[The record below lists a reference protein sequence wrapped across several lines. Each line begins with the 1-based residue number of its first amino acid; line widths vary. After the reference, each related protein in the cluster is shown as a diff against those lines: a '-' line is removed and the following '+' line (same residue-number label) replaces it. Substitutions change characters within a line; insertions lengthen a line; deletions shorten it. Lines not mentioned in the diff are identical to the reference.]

1 MALLK
6 LSAPW
11 ETYYKEL
18 NELFKKDKEIHIIYD
33 RENQSIDIYVENEAK
48 ADALADLLPQ
58 TKHFGNIELT
68 IAVIP
73 ANECNCRRSKGSIY
87 EDAFYNNP
95 IVDDIVSI
103 EGIMSNSITY
113 VIFNREIVQYYNDDL
128 GDANGVCTTLYQDI
142 AKRVLE
148 DREGVFF
155 CTSVVSTSFISYSTS
170 PLVTTV
176 ASKKEF

>member
-18 NELFKKDKEIHIIYD
+18 NELLKKDKEIHVIYD
-33 RENQSIDIYVENEAK
+33 REYQSIDIYVENEAK
-48 ADALADLLPQ
+48 AEALAELLPQ
-58 TKHFGNIELT
+58 SKHFGNVELT

-73 ANECNCRRSKGSIY
+73 ANKCNRRCSKGSIY

-95 IVDDIVSI
+95 VVDNIVSI
-103 EGIMSNSITY
+103 ENIMSNPITY
-113 VIFNREIVQYYNDDL
+113 VIFHREIVQYYNDDL

-148 DREGVFF
+148 DREGAFF
-155 CTSVVSTSFISYSTS
+155 CTNVISASFVSTSAS
-170 PLVTTV
+170 PWVTTV
-176 ASKKEF
+176 ASSN